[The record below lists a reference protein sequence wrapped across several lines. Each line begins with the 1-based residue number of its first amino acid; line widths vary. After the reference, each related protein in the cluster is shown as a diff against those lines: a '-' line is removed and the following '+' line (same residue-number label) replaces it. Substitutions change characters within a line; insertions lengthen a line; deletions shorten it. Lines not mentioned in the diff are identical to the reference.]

1 MTTKQLSCR
10 QAHWSEF
17 LSWFNFVIQY
27 CSGKLNSR
35 VNALTCRSDDFPQDD
50 QDSHHAYYQQLVIKP
65 HNLSSALQEHLFLQP
80 ATLKPVTEQNN
91 EEKITDQEQLQALII
106 TAYTENS
113 LTIEVI
119 QALRTGTRR
128 LKNFPLS
135 ECEL

>member
-1 MTTKQLSCR
+1 M
-10 QAHWSEF
+10 
-17 LSWFNFVIQY
+17 
-27 CSGKLNSR
+27 
-35 VNALTCRSDDFPQDD
+35 
-50 QDSHHAYYQQLVIKP
+50 
-65 HNLSSALQEHLFLQP
+65 QEHLFLQP

-113 LTIEVI
+113 LTIEVV
-119 QALRTGTRR
+119 QTLRTGARH